1 MDKKY
6 IVIYEEDA
14 KRIFDLFSFEGEE
27 DFKEQVK
34 SYAEEYFDTNKDFLY
49 ENYLYYYYEIK
60 NPETAP
66 DYHDEFDSFT
76 RTSINKDNG
85 YTFLDDISIYLYEID
100 EELYKEISEGD
111 YLKFK
116 FDTKGAHVFGKVDSE
131 GKLK

>member
-34 SYAEEYFDTNKDFLY
+34 
-49 ENYLYYYYEIK
+49 
-60 NPETAP
+60 
-66 DYHDEFDSFT
+66 
-76 RTSINKDNG
+76 
-85 YTFLDDISIYLYEID
+85 
-100 EELYKEISEGD
+100 
-111 YLKFK
+111 
-116 FDTKGAHVFGKVDSE
+116 FDTKGAHVLGKVDSD